1 MKTPYDILSVRRNAS
16 DETIRAAFRK
26 AAKACHPDLN
36 PRDRTAQQRLIQVIA
51 AYSILKSPPHRAA
64 YDQYLRQRRRERAR
78 RFAVDGVAAL
88 VGASVTSLAVWL
100 WVSPS
105 NTREASK
112 QTPHVAA
119 AMDSESANKQMAR
132 ADDPG
137 MHQDDDGGAAAPNG
151 PLSAYLA
158 WQLQQSAGSLQPA
171 AGSPERPALLAKE
184 WEQVEA
190 SGDPRAI
197 WAFAVRNPDTPESVL
212 AQSKLVALIDAA
224 EDVALLQ
231 VLRLVATDAV
241 AERAQQRLNQLSALA
256 VAKEDSVTSGA
267 PSSNPLQAALGET
280 INPVI
285 GEPRENSAA
294 SGAPSS
300 NPPRQAAFGETIKPV
315 IGEPREDDVA
325 SGAPSSNPPLQ
336 AALGETMKPVIG
348 EPREDSVVSDAP
360 SSNPPLQAALVE
372 TIKPVIREPRKDDV
386 TSGAPSSNPPL
397 QAALGETNKPVI
409 GEPREDNVVSDT
421 PSSNP
426 PLQAALG
433 ETIKPVIG
441 EQSAPALKPEQ
452 AASTRKRESPA
463 AQKTV
468 GRPRIIGKRQ
478 TTKQPPV
485 KQASSENR
493 SMSAKQVSSEDRR
506 TSACAA
512 YESCSGS
519 RSSSGPVAP
528 LFGVGF

>member
-1 MKTPYDILSVRRNAS
+1 MKTPYDILGVRRNAS

-51 AYSILKSPPHRAA
+51 AYRILKSPPHRAA

-132 ADDPG
+132 ADDPS
-137 MHQDDDGGAAAPNG
+137 MHQDDDGGVAAPNG
-151 PLSAYLA
+151 SLSADLA
-158 WQLQQSAGSLQPA
+158 WQLQQSTGSFQPA

-184 WEQVEA
+184 WAQVEA

-212 AQSKLVALIDAA
+212 ARSKLVALIDAA
-224 EDVALLQ
+224 EDVSLLQ
-231 VLRLVATDAV
+231 ILRLAATDAI
-241 AERAQQRLNQLSALA
+241 AERAQQRLILLGALA
-256 VAKEDSVTSGA
+256 GAKPDSVA
-267 PSSNPLQAALGET
+267 
-280 INPVI
+280 
-285 GEPRENSAA
+285 
-294 SGAPSS
+294 
-300 NPPRQAAFGETIKPV
+300 
-315 IGEPREDDVA
+315 
-325 SGAPSSNPPLQ
+325 
-336 AALGETMKPVIG
+336 
-348 EPREDSVVSDAP
+348 SDAP
-360 SSNPPLQAALVE
+360 SS
-372 TIKPVIREPRKDDV
+372 KP
-386 TSGAPSSNPPL
+386 A
-397 QAALGETNKPVI
+397 
-409 GEPREDNVVSDT
+409 
-421 PSSNP
+421 
-426 PLQAALG
+426 LQAALG

-441 EQSAPALKPEQ
+441 EPREDGVASDAPSSNQSLQAALGETIKPVIGEPREDGVASDAPSSNQPLQASLGETIEPVIGEQPAPALKPDQPAATLNREQ
-452 AASTRKRESPA
+452 SAPTRKREPPA
-463 AQKTV
+463 ARKTAEQ
-468 GRPRIIGKRQ
+468 PRILGKRQ

-493 SMSAKQVSSEDRR
+493 STSAKEASSDDRR

-519 RSSSGPVAP
+519 RPSSGSVAP

>member
-1 MKTPYDILSVRRNAS
+1 MKTPYDILGVRRNAS

-51 AYSILKSPPHRAA
+51 AYRILKSPPHRAA

-78 RFAVDGVAAL
+78 RFAVEGVAAL

-132 ADDPG
+132 DDDPS
-137 MHQDDDGGAAAPNG
+137 MHQDDDGGVAAPNG
-151 PLSAYLA
+151 PLSADLA
-158 WQLQQSAGSLQPA
+158 WQLQQSAGSFQPA

-197 WAFAVRNPDTPESVL
+197 WAFAVRNPDTPESML
-212 AQSKLVALIDAA
+212 ARSKLVALIDAA

-256 VAKEDSVTSGA
+256 VAKEDSVASGA

-300 NPPRQAAFGETIKPV
+300 NPPLQAAFGETIKPV

-336 AALGETMKPVIG
+336 AALGETMKPVMG
-348 EPREDSVVSDAP
+348 EPREDSVVSDA
-360 SSNPPLQAALVE
+360 
-372 TIKPVIREPRKDDV
+372 
-386 TSGAPSSNPPL
+386 
-397 QAALGETNKPVI
+397 
-409 GEPREDNVVSDT
+409 

-452 AASTRKRESPA
+452 PAATLKPEQVAPTRKRERPA
-463 AQKTV
+463 AQKTA
-468 GRPRIIGKRQ
+468 GQPRIVGKRQ

-485 KQASSENR
+485 KQASSEDR
-493 SMSAKQVSSEDRR
+493 STSAKEASSEDRR

-519 RSSSGPVAP
+519 RSSSGSVAP